1 MAQAGIVHRPGMA
14 KDLLAQLAPL
24 LAADGIDLDNLGGA
38 YRRMCGAGHADTP
51 SVVAAVG
58 LPPHARRRQGPAE
71 ARLEAEGPT
80 AACAAPGGLVH
91 MIVCPPWAYRR
102 MRRAGAPLVNA
113 GVAGVGLPP
122 HARRRRQRS
131 GPRGRS
137 RGPTAACAAP
147 ASCHG
152 VCCGTAGA
160 YRRMRGAGA
169 RGIAVRIRL
178 EGLPP
183 HARRRQLVDYGLCP
197 WIERFLF
204 SSEAARRMALPDQTI
219 PTSFRAER
227 CSLDAA

>member
-102 MRRAGAPLVNA
+102 MRGAGVNA
-113 GVAGVGLPP
+113 AVHGGGHEGLPP
-122 HARRRRQRS
+122 HARRR
-131 GPRGRS
+131 PRAMESAAERP
-137 RGPTAACAAP
+137 GPTAACAAP
-147 ASCHG
+147 AHAVSRC
-152 VCCGTAGA
+152 VSASKA
-160 YRRMRGAGA
+160 YRRMRGAGRQGPRCDQA
-169 RGIAVRIRL
+169 EA
-178 EGLPP
+178 GLPP

-219 PTSFRAER
+219 STSFRAER